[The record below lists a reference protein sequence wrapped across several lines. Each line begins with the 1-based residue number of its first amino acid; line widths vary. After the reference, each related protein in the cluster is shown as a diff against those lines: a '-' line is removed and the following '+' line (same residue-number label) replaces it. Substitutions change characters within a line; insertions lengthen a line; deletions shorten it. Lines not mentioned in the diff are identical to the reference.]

1 MITEKTININGQD
14 VKMRYC
20 AAAETGY
27 EKISGKSSAVFLPKL
42 GKNEKGEIV
51 VEAAPEAKS
60 EDFIL
65 LGVAAIFAAYGKDNQ
80 EAPISL
86 EYVLFDAQPTE
97 VTSIITSVVELRNKW
112 YEVPATVDHEQKGDT
127 TKNPQQPAKRSKR
140 S

>member
-1 MITEKTININGQD
+1 
-14 VKMRYC
+14 MRYC

-42 GKNEKGEIV
+42 GKNEKGEI
-51 VEAAPEAKS
+51 
-60 EDFIL
+60 
-65 LGVAAIFAAYGKDNQ
+65 
-80 EAPISL
+80 
-86 EYVLFDAQPTE
+86 DAQPTE

-112 YEVPATVDHEQKGDT
+112 YEVPATVDHEQKGDA

>member
-1 MITEKTININGQD
+1 
-14 VKMRYC
+14 MRYC

-27 EKISGKSSAVFLPKL
+27 ETISGKSSTVFLPKMK
-42 GKNEKGEIV
+42 KNEKGEIV
-51 VEAAPEAKS
+51 VEAPPEAKS

-80 EAPISL
+80 EAPITV
-86 EYVLFDAQPTE
+86 ETVLFDASPTE

-112 YEVPATVDHEQKGDT
+112 YEMPATVDTEAKKGDA

>member
-1 MITEKTININGQD
+1 
-14 VKMRYC
+14 MRYC

-27 EKISGKSSAVFLPKL
+27 EKISGKSSAVFLP
-42 GKNEKGEIV
+42 
-51 VEAAPEAKS
+51 
-60 EDFIL
+60 
-65 LGVAAIFAAYGKDNQ
+65 KDNQ

-112 YEVPATVDHEQKGDT
+112 YEMPATVNTEQKGDT